1 MRDWRIVAGVAATT
15 GVAIGLALASMLGG
29 DARQGMPAGAAV
41 TPPANSKVPAGRDSE
56 WASLR
61 DELAHEREA
70 RLLLVEEID
79 LLWEELELIAQN
91 AEPAA
96 PIADPTVPDDN
107 ASKQT
112 EARRQFDD
120 SRLAKAGL
128 ETDEIERLRE
138 NYEAM
143 ELDELYLRDQAAR
156 EGWLN
161 GGRYRRELRDLK
173 EQLREDLGEEDYDRM
188 LFATGQKNRVRVK
201 GVIGHSP
208 AADAGLLAGDL
219 ILRYANKR
227 VFNPRALRT
236 WTTRGTSGETVWI
249 EVLRNGEIISV
260 AVPRGPLGVKIEGES
275 LSP

>member
-15 GVAIGLALASMLGG
+15 GVAIGLALASMLEG

-41 TPPANSKVPAGRDSE
+41 APPANSKVPAGRDSE

-96 PIADPTVPDDN
+96 PIADPTVPDNN

-120 SRLAKAGL
+120 TRLAKAGL

-143 ELDELYLRDQAAR
+143 ELDELYLRDQAVR

-161 GGRYRRELRDLK
+161 GSRYRRELRDLK

-188 LFATGQKNRVRVK
+188 LFATGQKNRVRASSGTHPRPMPVC
-201 GVIGHSP
+201 SP
-208 AADAGLLAGDL
+208 ETSSFAM
-219 ILRYANKR
+219 R
-227 VFNPRALRT
+227 
-236 WTTRGTSGETVWI
+236 TSGFSI
-249 EVLRNGEIISV
+249 HARC
-260 AVPRGPLGVKIEGES
+260 APGPLMAPMARLSGSKSSAMVKS
-275 LSP
+275 SP